1 MLKVARPSSLSAKL
15 SNPQL
20 NLTLV
25 GVMVMMKIRHDQ
37 ILKTP
42 SKMDV
47 APWSVHWINMV
58 LDGIEW
64 Y

>member
-25 GVMVMMKIRHDQ
+25 GVMVMMKIRDDH
-37 ILKTP
+37 ILIKHYFLSQT
-42 SKMDV
+42 
-47 APWSVHWINMV
+47 
-58 LDGIEW
+58 IEN
-64 Y
+64 